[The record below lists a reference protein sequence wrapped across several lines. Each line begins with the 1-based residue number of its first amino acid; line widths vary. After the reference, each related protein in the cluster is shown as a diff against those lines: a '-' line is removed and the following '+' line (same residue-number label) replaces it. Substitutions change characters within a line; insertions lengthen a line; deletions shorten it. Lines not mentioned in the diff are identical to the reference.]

1 MDEMRIFIAGAG
13 GAVGRRMVPML
24 LAEGHEVVG
33 TTHSAGKADAIR
45 RLGAE
50 PVVLDAFDAQ
60 AVRQAVA
67 KAAPDAVVHQM
78 TALSGPQDLRRFDR
92 TFALTNRLRTEGTD
106 ILLAAARSAGTRRF
120 VVQSFTGW
128 TNERT
133 GGPVKTEAD
142 PFDPNP
148 TASTVQT
155 MAAIRQLE
163 STVEG
168 AKDVGG
174 IVLRYGLLYGPG
186 TSIGTGGDSLE
197 LVRKRRMPV
206 VGGGTGVWSFLHVED
221 AASAAVVAIDS
232 TATGIYNIVDNDPA
246 PASQWLPYLAEVIGA
261 KPPMR
266 VPGWLVAP
274 MVGGFLMEMMTS
286 VRGSSNA
293 KARRDLGWQPRYGS
307 WRVGFREGL
316 D

>member
-1 MDEMRIFIAGAG
+1 MRIFIAGAG

-24 LAEGHEVVG
+24 LAAGHEVVG
-33 TTHSAGKADAIR
+33 TTHSANKADAIR
-45 RLGAE
+45 QLGAE

-67 KAAPDAVVHQM
+67 TAAPDAVVHQM
-78 TALSGPQDLRRFDR
+78 TALSGPQDMRHFDR

-106 ILLAAARSAGTRRF
+106 ILLAAARAAGTRRF

-142 PFDPNP
+142 PFDPHP
-148 TASTVQT
+148 AASTVQT
-155 MAAIRQLE
+155 MAAIRHLE

-186 TSIGTGGDSLE
+186 TSIGTGGDILE
-197 LVRKRRMPV
+197 VLRKRRMPV
-206 VGGGTGVWSFLHVED
+206 IGGGAGVWSFLHVED
-221 AASAAVVAIDS
+221 AASAAVAAIDS

-246 PASQWLPYLAEVIGA
+246 PAAEWLPYLAEAIGA

-266 VPGWLVAP
+266 VPGWLVGP
-274 MVGGFLMEMMTS
+274 MVGGFLMAMMTS

>member
-1 MDEMRIFIAGAG
+1 MRIFIAGAG
-13 GAVGRRMVPML
+13 GAVGRRMIPML

-60 AVRQAVA
+60 AVRQAVV

-78 TALSGPQDLRRFDR
+78 TALSGSQDLRRIDR
-92 TFALTNRLRTEGTD
+92 TFVLTNRLRTEGTD
-106 ILLAAARSAGTRRF
+106 ILLAAARAAGTRRF

-142 PFDPNP
+142 PFDPHP
-148 TASTVQT
+148 PASNVETL
-155 MAAIRQLE
+155 AAIRRLE

-168 AKDVGG
+168 ATDVGG

-186 TSIGTGGDSLE
+186 TSIGTGGESLE
-197 LVRKRRMPV
+197 LVRKRRMPI
-206 VGGGTGVWSFLHVED
+206 VGGGAGVWSFVHVDD
-221 AASAAVVAIDS
+221 AASAAVAAIHS
-232 TATGIYNIVDNDPA
+232 TATGVYNIVDNDPA
-246 PASQWLPYLAEVIGA
+246 PASQWLPYLAEAIGA

-266 VPGWLVAP
+266 VPGWLVGP
-274 MVGGFLMEMMTS
+274 MVGGFLMAMMTS

-293 KARRDLGWQPRYGS
+293 KARRELGWQPRYGS

-316 D
+316 G

>member
-33 TTHSAGKADAIR
+33 TTHSAGKVDAIR

-78 TALSGPQDLRRFDR
+78 TALSGSQDLRRIDR

-106 ILLAAARSAGTRRF
+106 ILLAAARAAGTRRF

-133 GGPVKTEAD
+133 GGPVKTEVD
-142 PFDPNP
+142 PFDPHP
-148 TASTVQT
+148 PASNVETL
-155 MAAIRQLE
+155 AAIRRLE

-168 AKDVGG
+168 ATDVGG

-186 TSIGTGGDSLE
+186 TSIGTGGESLE
-197 LVRKRRMPV
+197 LVRKRRMPI
-206 VGGGTGVWSFLHVED
+206 VGGGAGVWSFVHVDD
-221 AASAAVVAIDS
+221 AASAAVAAIHS
-232 TATGIYNIVDNDPA
+232 TATGVYNIVVNDPA
-246 PASQWLPYLAEVIGA
+246 PASQWLPYLAEAIGA

-266 VPGWLVAP
+266 VPGWLVGP
-274 MVGGFLMEMMTS
+274 MVGGFLMAMMTS

-293 KARRDLGWQPRYGS
+293 KARRELGWQPRYGS

-316 D
+316 G

>member
-1 MDEMRIFIAGAG
+1 MRIFIAGAG

-78 TALSGPQDLRRFDR
+78 TALSGPQDMRRFDR

-106 ILLAAARSAGTRRF
+106 ILLAAARAAGARRF

-142 PFDPNP
+142 PFDPHP

-221 AASAAVVAIDS
+221 AASAAVAAIDS
-232 TATGIYNIVDNDPA
+232 AATGIYNIVDNDPA
-246 PASQWLPYLAEVIGA
+246 PASQWLPYLAEAIGA

-266 VPGWLVAP
+266 VPGWLVGP
-274 MVGGFLMEMMTS
+274 MIGGFLMEMMTS

>member
-1 MDEMRIFIAGAG
+1 MRIFIAGAG

-24 LAEGHEVVG
+24 LAAGHEVVG
-33 TTHSAGKADAIR
+33 TTHSANKADAIR
-45 RLGAE
+45 QLGAE

-78 TALSGPQDLRRFDR
+78 TALSGPQDMRHFDR

-106 ILLAAARSAGTRRF
+106 ILLAAARAAGTRRF

-142 PFDPNP
+142 PFDPHP
-148 TASTVQT
+148 AASTVQT
-155 MAAIRQLE
+155 MAAIRHLE

-186 TSIGTGGDSLE
+186 TSIGTGGDILE
-197 LVRKRRMPV
+197 VLRKRRMPV
-206 VGGGTGVWSFLHVED
+206 IGGGAGVWSFLHVED
-221 AASAAVVAIDS
+221 AASAAVAAIDS

-246 PASQWLPYLAEVIGA
+246 PAAEWLPYLAEAIGA

-266 VPGWLVAP
+266 VPGWLVGP
-274 MVGGFLMEMMTS
+274 MVGGFLMAMMTS

>member
-1 MDEMRIFIAGAG
+1 MRIFIAGAG

-106 ILLAAARSAGTRRF
+106 ILLAAARAAGTRRF

-221 AASAAVVAIDS
+221 AASAAVAAIDS

-246 PASQWLPYLAEVIGA
+246 PASQWLPYLAEAIGA

>member
-1 MDEMRIFIAGAG
+1 MRIFIAGAG

-106 ILLAAARSAGTRRF
+106 ILLAAARAAGTRRF

-221 AASAAVVAIDS
+221 AASAAVAAIDS

-246 PASQWLPYLAEVIGA
+246 PASQWLPYLAEAIGA

-316 D
+316 G